1 MPDQVGHDGGGW
13 SGMTWVSA
21 RQVGQVGLEV
31 KRDLS
36 LHEEH
41 RLAGDED
48 AGRGEA
54 DVEDSATRGELFGD
68 HFGLSKFIGPKG
80 C

>member
-1 MPDQVGHDGGGW
+1 MTQECTGPRWGVTALEREMPDQVGHDGGGW

-36 LHEEH
+36 LHKEH

-48 AGRGEA
+48 AG
-54 DVEDSATRGELFGD
+54 
-68 HFGLSKFIGPKG
+68 
-80 C
+80 